1 MISLKPLSD
10 SPIPL
15 SLTFQGELEKDFLE
29 SYARRSLKHV
39 RLALVSAMVF
49 YGVFGI
55 LDAWIVPDVRYKLW
69 FIRYVIYIPFV
80 FSVFLFSF
88 SKYFLRYI
96 QQFSAAVI
104 LVAGLGI
111 IAMTVIAPSPGNHL
125 YYAGLLLAF
134 IFGYAFMK
142 LRFLWASLTGW
153 MIVVAYEFAAVWLSD
168 TPTAI
173 LVNNNFFFLSG
184 NIIGMFASYSI
195 EFYSRKDFIQARQ
208 LEDEKKK
215 VEAAKR
221 GLEKR
226 VKDRTEQLV
235 NLNEDL
241 KQEIAERNIVQ
252 EALRKSE
259 EKYRTIIEGIEEG
272 YFELDL
278 GGNMTFFNDSMC
290 KILGYPRGELTG
302 RGYRLYTNAKNA
314 RKMHRVFNRIYQ
326 TGESAKIVDFLVI
339 RKDGDTRVVE
349 ISASLTRNLHGRP
362 IGFRGVARDVTEHKR
377 AEEQLR
383 RSKEAAEKANL
394 AKTEFL
400 ANMSHELR
408 TPLNHIIGFTELVVD
423 KIFGDLNDTQH
434 EYLNDVLKSSK
445 HLLSL
450 INDILDLSK
459 VEAGRQDLETSEV
472 TVHDLLANT
481 LAMVREKAQQ
491 QGIELSLDLDG
502 IPDVITADER
512 KLKQVF
518 YNLISNAVK
527 FTPEGGC
534 VSLKARM
541 ADKRFQ
547 PKPWDSKEHEFI
559 EDQHHRD
566 SRSEGQSNC
575 IEFCVS
581 DTGIG
586 LRREDTERIFNRFEQ
601 VENSASRNYG
611 GAGLGLSLA
620 KSLVELHCGAIW
632 AESDGPGKGARFHFV
647 IPTQMPV

>member
-15 SLTFQGELEKDFLE
+15 SLTFPGELEKDFLD
-29 SYARRSLKHV
+29 SYAQRSLKHV
-39 RLALVSAMVF
+39 RLALVSAILF
-49 YGVFGI
+49 YGIFGI
-55 LDAWIVPDVRYKLW
+55 LDAWIVPDVKHKLW

-88 SKYFLRYI
+88 SKYFLRYM
-96 QQFSAAVI
+96 QPCSAAVI

-111 IAMTVIAPSPGNHL
+111 IAMTVIASSPGNHL

-142 LRFLWASLTGW
+142 LRFFWASLTGW
-153 MIVVAYEFAAVWLSD
+153 TIVVAYEFAAIWLSD
-168 TPTAI
+168 TPTPI

-184 NIIGMFASYSI
+184 NIIGMFACYSI

-215 VEAAKR
+215 VEIAKH

-241 KQEIAERNIVQ
+241 KQEIAERNLVQ

-278 GGNMTFFNDSMC
+278 GGNMIFFNDSMC
-290 KILGYPRGELTG
+290 EILGYPRDELIG
-302 RGYRLYTNAKNA
+302 RSYRLYTNVKNA

-326 TGESAKIVDFLVI
+326 SGEPTKIVDFLVV
-339 RKDGDTRVVE
+339 RKDGGTRVVE
-349 ISASLTRNLHGRP
+349 ISASLTRNLRGRP

-377 AEEQLR
+377 AEEELKK
-383 RSKEAAEKANL
+383 SKEAAEKANL

-423 KIFGDLNDTQH
+423 KQLGDLNDTQH

-450 INDILDLSK
+450 INDVLDLSK
-459 VEAGRQDLETSEV
+459 VEAGRQDLETSDV
-472 TVHDLLANT
+472 TVRELLADS
-481 LAMVREKAQQ
+481 LAMVKEKARQH
-491 QGIELSLDLDG
+491 GIELSLDLDG
-502 IPDVITADER
+502 IPDVIKADER

-541 ADKRFQ
+541 ANQRFQ
-547 PKPWDSKEHEFI
+547 PDLHRGDPEGLEFI
-559 EDQHHRD
+559 ADHHHPD
-566 SRSEGQSNC
+566 TKSEGQPDG

-620 KSLVELHCGAIW
+620 KSLVELHHGAIW
-632 AESDGPGKGARFHFV
+632 AESDGPGKGSRFHFV
-647 IPTQMPV
+647 IPT